1 MKKLFENF
9 RKYTLTEE
17 LNSKFMTL
25 YEKQGNKLAKA
36 QKELEL
42 IKKDPQAYIQQRT
55 AKLQKKV
62 GKAGAGDA
70 AGGENLAAKMKD
82 EAGEAKQDAQ
92 QLQQLDQLGDKAEAE
107 AKKDPAQKNVFEKI
121 VSAGKAVTHIINLVG
136 DVQKKIYGEF
146 QAAASKGDQAKMK
159 ERYDYFV
166 KFGDF
171 ADKFIEEAKEAYAK
185 GASDPKQYD
194 EIIAMAAKYG
204 FKG

>member
-1 MKKLFENF
+1 
-9 RKYTLTEE
+9 
-17 LNSKFMTL
+17 
-25 YEKQGNKLAKA
+25 
-36 QKELEL
+36 
-42 IKKDPQAYIQQRT
+42 
-55 AKLQKKV
+55 
-62 GKAGAGDA
+62 
-70 AGGENLAAKMKD
+70 MKD
-82 EAGEAKQDAQ
+82 EAGEAKQDAK

-107 AKKDPAQKNVFEKI
+107 AQKDPEQKNVFEKI

-171 ADKFIEEAKEAYAK
+171 ADQFIEEAKEAYAK
-185 GASDPKQYD
+185 GSSDPKQYD
-194 EIIAMAAKYG
+194 EVIAMAAKYG